1 MNGGVF
7 IGEGFKNYSPRHVQI
22 LGHRISLCD
31 ETIFKAS
38 KRFLSF
44 CSLEKCFVK
53 NYLPGLN
60 LPFQ

>member
-31 ETIFKAS
+31 ETIFKA
-38 KRFLSF
+38 RGFYL
-44 CSLEKCFVK
+44 FVR
-53 NYLPGLN
+53 
-60 LPFQ
+60 

>member
-44 CSLEKCFVK
+44 FFVRKMLRK